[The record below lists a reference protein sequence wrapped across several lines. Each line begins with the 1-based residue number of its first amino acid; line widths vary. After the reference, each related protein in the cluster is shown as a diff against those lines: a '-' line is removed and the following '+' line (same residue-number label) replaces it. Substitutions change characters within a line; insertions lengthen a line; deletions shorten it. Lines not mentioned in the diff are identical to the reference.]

1 MKSKERKMENNEVM
15 KRERGLSNKREKKCI
30 RKSEE
35 GS

>member
-1 MKSKERKMENNEVM
+1 MKEAR
-15 KRERGLSNKREKKCI
+15 KRERGLSKNREKKCI